1 LYASLKEVDNDA
13 ALLSESSKQALL
25 VKDRANPR
33 QGSQQT
39 MTTRPPVQFGRRG
52 IPGATSPVSRVAP
65 PAAESARSEQTKQL
79 LSIVKKMLIFI
90 SPAVA
95 VPILLAVVSNPDQAR
110 LMLR

>member
-13 ALLSESSKQALL
+13 ALLSESS
-25 VKDRANPR
+25 
-33 QGSQQT
+33 
-39 MTTRPPVQFGRRG
+39 RG